1 MRSNRSLRP
10 CSRARKYICRVAF
23 NRRKLSSVA
32 DDLPRMI
39 LSNFVRGF
47 DVSLEK
53 TVLDGYGFV
62 DAVLTRHNMR

>member
-1 MRSNRSLRP
+1 
-10 CSRARKYICRVAF
+10 
-23 NRRKLSSVA
+23 
-32 DDLPRMI
+32 MI